1 MPNTTP
7 KRYFYSISLAA
18 ILAGC
23 GSSNSKRYSTP
34 GGNVGPAVGT
44 SVNTEEVDN
53 FSWSEESLP
62 VAVYYDRELSD
73 LQLLAV
79 ELAIEDWETATGI
92 NLIEL
97 IGPDDALDKFTI
109 DGLYSTLGDDR
120 NSIFLF
126 PNWAVSGKDPGT
138 LATTVWESPAQS
150 ADISQGDIFFNVD
163 HYNYSEGPRQP
174 DDVDL
179 RTNVDMK
186 TVTLHELGHFLG
198 LPHVPAGTD
207 PDSIMGPTLRVGVNA
222 IEKPLSRG
230 DVVRIQEKYGCG
242 GDASYCDIEEIIDRL
257 RKR

>member
-1 MPNTTP
+1 MPNVTP

-18 ILAGC
+18 LLVGC
-23 GSSNSKRYSTP
+23 GSSDSKRYSTP
-34 GGNVGPAVGT
+34 GGNAGPVAGT

-53 FSWSEESLP
+53 FSWSKEALP

-73 LQLLAV
+73 IQLLAV

-97 IGPDDALDKFTI
+97 IGPDDALDKSAI
-109 DGLYSTLGDDR
+109 DGLFSTLDDDR

-126 PNWAVSGKDPGT
+126 PDWEISGKDPGT

-163 HYNYSEGPRQP
+163 HFNYHEGQQP
-174 DDVDL
+174 GDVDL
-179 RTNVDMK
+179 RTGVDMK

-198 LPHVPAGTD
+198 LSHIPSGTD
-207 PDSIMGPTLRVGVNA
+207 PDSIMGPTLQVGVNA
-222 IEKPLSRG
+222 AEKPLSRG
-230 DVVRIQEKYGCG
+230 DVVRIQQKYGCG
-242 GDASYCDIEEIIDRL
+242 GDASYCDIEKIIDRL